1 MKKTIKTVATTL
13 LFILTTTF
21 VILIILNL
29 KNKNILPQHQEE
41 QTLTLFNWGEYL
53 EPSIIEK
60 FEKETHIKIK
70 QVLFSSNELAVTKI
84 KSKNQYDLAI
94 LSEYAIDQLRQ
105 SKMLET
111 IDDGELIKDDKH
123 YYELNKDL
131 QNKLPSEF
139 NNYAVPYF
147 WGKVVILYN
156 KNKITQDQIKEIK
169 DQNKGFKYLKDT
181 NLKVALCNNAR
192 DGLMVGLK
200 ATEGKIANPSP
211 DELNEAKK
219 WLLELK
225 EQKPNLAFINDQLM
239 DRMKNKNNEYYDI
252 VIAYSGDANFLKE
265 QNNNLDCFSPTEGT
279 NVWVDALVMPKGSKK
294 TLAYKF
300 INFLRQKENYKN
312 NLAFT
317 KYNSPY
323 VGLETFPGIPQIE
336 IKGNDEV
343 YKYDQTTQKTI
354 NTYWNDIIA
363 FPSQKDYWLF
373 ILSFFIF
380 LAIFIIYFHHKFKNK
395 LRLDQLPQKNKNF
408 NIICS
413 NPKY

>member
-60 FEKETHIKIK
+60 FEKETHIKVK

-131 QNKLPSEF
+131 QDKLPSEF

-156 KNKITQDQIKEIK
+156 KNKITQDQINELK

-211 DELNEAKK
+211 YELNEAKK

-225 EQKPNLAFINDQLM
+225 QQKPNLAFINDQLM

-265 QNNNLDCFSPTEGT
+265 QNNNLDYFSPTEGT

-323 VGLETFPGIPQIE
+323 VGLETFPGIRQIE

-395 LRLDQLPQKNKNF
+395 LRLDQLPQKIKTL
-408 NIICS
+408 I
-413 NPKY
+413 

>member
-1 MKKTIKTVATTL
+1 MKKTIKTVAKIL
-13 LFILTTTF
+13 LLICTITF
-21 VILIILNL
+21 VIFIILNL
-29 KNKNILPQHQEE
+29 RTKNKLLPQYQEE

-60 FEKETHIKIK
+60 FEKETKIKVK
-70 QVLFSSNELAVTKI
+70 QVLFSSNELAVSKI

-105 SKMLET
+105 SEMLET
-111 IDDGELIKDDKH
+111 IDDNKLIKDDQH
-123 YYELNKDL
+123 YYKLNE
-131 QNKLPSEF
+131 KLKTKLLSEF
-139 NNYAVPYF
+139 DFNDYAFPYF

-156 KNKITQDQIKEIK
+156 KNKMTESQINELK
-169 DQNKGFKYLKDT
+169 DKGFKYLKDT
-181 NLKVALCNNAR
+181 NLKVVLYNNAR

-200 ATEGKIANPSP
+200 ATEGQIANPSKN
-211 DELNEAKK
+211 ELDKAKK

-265 QNNNLDCFSPTEGT
+265 QNNNLDYFSPKEGT
-279 NVWVDALVMPKGSKK
+279 NVWIDAFVMPKGSQKD
-294 TLAYKF
+294 LAYKF
-300 INFLRQKENYKN
+300 INFLRQKENYEK
-312 NLAFT
+312 NLAFN

-323 VGLETFPGIPQIE
+323 EGLENFQGIPQIQ
-336 IKGNDEV
+336 IQNNDEI
-343 YKYDQTTQKTI
+343 YKYNQKTQKTI

-363 FPSQKDYWLF
+363 FPNQKDYWLF

-380 LAIFIIYFHHKFKNK
+380 LVIFIIYLHHQFKNK
-395 LRLDQLPQKNKNF
+395 LHLNQLSQKIKTL
-408 NIICS
+408 I
-413 NPKY
+413 

>member
-13 LFILTTTF
+13 LFVLTTTF

-60 FEKETHIKIK
+60 FEKETHIKVK

-131 QNKLPSEF
+131 QDKLPSEF

-156 KNKITQDQIKEIK
+156 KNKITQDQINELK

-200 ATEGKIANPSP
+200 GTEGKIANPSP

-265 QNNNLDCFSPTEGT
+265 QNNNLDYFSPTEGT

-380 LAIFIIYFHHKFKNK
+380 LAIFITYFHHKFKNK
-395 LRLDQLPQKNKNF
+395 LRLDQY
-408 NIICS
+408 
-413 NPKY
+413 PKK

>member
-1 MKKTIKTVATTL
+1 MKKTIKTVAKIL
-13 LFILTTTF
+13 LLIFTTTF

-29 KNKNILPQHQEE
+29 RTKNKLLPQHQEE

-60 FEKETHIKIK
+60 FEKETHIKVK

-94 LSEYAIDQLRQ
+94 LSEYAIDQLKQ
-105 SKMLET
+105 SEMLET
-111 IDDGELIKDDKH
+111 IENDKLMKDNKH
-123 YYELNKDL
+123 YYKLNEKL
-131 QNKLPSEF
+131 AKKLPSEF
-139 NNYAVPYF
+139 NFKDYAVPYF

-156 KNKITQDQIKEIK
+156 KNKMNESEINELK
-169 DQNKGFKYLKDT
+169 DKGFKYLKET

-200 ATEGKIANPSP
+200 ATEGKIANPSKN
-211 DELNEAKK
+211 ELDKAKK

-265 QNNNLDCFSPTEGT
+265 QNNNLDYFSTTEGT
-279 NVWVDALVMPKGSKK
+279 NVWVDALVMPKVSKK
-294 TLAYKF
+294 ELAYKF

-323 VGLETFPGIPQIE
+323 EELENFQGSPKIQIQN
-336 IKGNDEV
+336 NDEV

-354 NTYWNDIIA
+354 NAYWNDIIA

-373 ILSFFIF
+373 ILSFLIF
-380 LAIFIIYFHHKFKNK
+380 LAIFIIYLHHKLKNK
-395 LRLDQLPQKNKNF
+395 LRLEQLPKK
-408 NIICS
+408 
-413 NPKY
+413 

>member
-53 EPSIIEK
+53 EPIIIEK
-60 FEKETHIKIK
+60 FEKETHIKVK

-131 QNKLPSEF
+131 QDKLPSEF

-156 KNKITQDQIKEIK
+156 KNKITQDQINELK

-239 DRMKNKNNEYYDI
+239 DRMKNKNKEYYDI

-265 QNNNLDCFSPTEGT
+265 QNNNLDYFSPTEGT

-363 FPSQKDYWLF
+363 FPNQKDYWLF

-380 LAIFIIYFHHKFKNK
+380 LAICIIYFHHKFKNK
-395 LRLDQLPQKNKNF
+395 LRLDQLPQKIKTL
-408 NIICS
+408 I
-413 NPKY
+413 

>member
-60 FEKETHIKIK
+60 FEKETHIKVK

-111 IDDGELIKDDKH
+111 IDNGKLIEEDTH
-123 YYELNKDL
+123 YYELNKAL
-131 QNKLPSEF
+131 QDKLPSEF

-156 KNKITQDQIKEIK
+156 KNKITQDQINELK
-169 DQNKGFKYLKDT
+169 DPNKGFKYVKDT

-239 DRMKNKNNEYYDI
+239 DRMKNKNNEYYNI

-265 QNNNLDCFSPTEGT
+265 QNNNLDYFSPTEGT

-300 INFLRQKENYKN
+300 INFLRQKENYEN

-323 VGLETFPGIPQIE
+323 VGLKTFPGIPKIE
-336 IKGNDEV
+336 IKDNDEV

-395 LRLDQLPQKNKNF
+395 LRLDQLPQKIKTL
-408 NIICS
+408 I
-413 NPKY
+413 

>member
-60 FEKETHIKIK
+60 FEKETHIKVK

-131 QNKLPSEF
+131 QDKLPSEF

-156 KNKITQDQIKEIK
+156 KNKITQDQINELK

-225 EQKPNLAFINDQLM
+225 EQKPNLTFINDQLM

-265 QNNNLDCFSPTEGT
+265 QNNNLDYFSPTEGT

-323 VGLETFPGIPQIE
+323 VGLETSPGIPQIE
-336 IKGNDEV
+336 FKVNDEV

-395 LRLDQLPQKNKNF
+395 LRLDQLPQKIKTL
-408 NIICS
+408 I
-413 NPKY
+413 

>member
-60 FEKETHIKIK
+60 FEKETHIKVK

-111 IDDGELIKDDKH
+111 IDDGELIKNNKH

-131 QNKLPSEF
+131 QDKLPSEF

-156 KNKITQDQIKEIK
+156 KNKITQDQINELK

-181 NLKVALCNNAR
+181 NLKVALCNNTR

-265 QNNNLDCFSPTEGT
+265 QNNNLDYFSPTEGT
-279 NVWVDALVMPKGSKK
+279 NVWIDALVMPKGSKK

-323 VGLETFPGIPQIE
+323 VGLETFPEIPQIE

-395 LRLDQLPQKNKNF
+395 LRLDQLPKK
-408 NIICS
+408 
-413 NPKY
+413 

>member
-60 FEKETHIKIK
+60 FEKETHIKVK

-111 IDDGELIKDDKH
+111 IDDGELIKNDKH
-123 YYELNKDL
+123 YYRLNKAL
-131 QNKLPSEF
+131 QDKIPSEF

-156 KNKITQDQIKEIK
+156 KNKITQDQINELK

-239 DRMKNKNNEYYDI
+239 DRMKNKNNEYYNI

-265 QNNNLDCFSPTEGT
+265 QNNNLDYFSPTEGT

-294 TLAYKF
+294 NLAYKF

-323 VGLETFPGIPQIE
+323 DELETFPGIPKIE
-336 IKGNDEV
+336 IKDNDEV

-380 LAIFIIYFHHKFKNK
+380 LAIFIIYFHHNTF
-395 LRLDQLPQKNKNF
+395 RPIAPKNKNF

>member
-60 FEKETHIKIK
+60 FEKETHIKVK

-111 IDDGELIKDDKH
+111 IDNGKLISEENTH
-123 YYELNKDL
+123 YCKLNKAL
-131 QNKLPSEF
+131 QDKLPSEF

-156 KNKITQDQIKEIK
+156 KNKITQDQINELK
-169 DQNKGFKYLKDT
+169 DSNKGFKYLKDT

-200 ATEGKIANPSP
+200 ATERQIENPSS
-211 DELNEAKK
+211 DDLNEAKK

-239 DRMKNKNNEYYDI
+239 DRMKNKNNEYYNI

-265 QNNNLDCFSPTEGT
+265 QNNNLDYFSPTEGT

-300 INFLRQKENYKN
+300 INFLRQKENYEN

-323 VGLETFPGIPQIE
+323 DELETFPGIPKIE
-336 IKGNDEV
+336 IKDNDEV

-395 LRLDQLPQKNKNF
+395 LRLDQLPQKIKTL
-408 NIICS
+408 I
-413 NPKY
+413 

>member
-1 MKKTIKTVATTL
+1 MKKTIKTVATIL
-13 LFILTTTF
+13 LLIFTTTF
-21 VILIILNL
+21 IIIIFNL
-29 KNKNILPQHQEE
+29 RTKNKLLYQHQEE

-60 FEKETHIKIK
+60 FEKETHIKVK

-84 KSKNQYDLAI
+84 KSKNKYDLAI

-105 SKMLET
+105 SEMLET
-111 IDDGELIKDDKH
+111 IEYDKLIKDDKH
-123 YYELNKDL
+123 YYKLNE
-131 QNKLPSEF
+131 KLKTKLLYEF
-139 NNYAVPYF
+139 DFNDYAVPYF

-156 KNKITQDQIKEIK
+156 KNKMTETQINELK
-169 DQNKGFKYLKDT
+169 DKGFKYLKDS
-181 NLKVALCNNAR
+181 NLKVSLCNNAR

-200 ATEGKIANPSP
+200 ATEGKIAKPSKN
-211 DELNEAKK
+211 ELDKAKK

-265 QNNNLDCFSPTEGT
+265 QNNNLDYFSPTEGT
-279 NVWVDALVMPKGSKK
+279 NVWVDALLIPKGSKK
-294 TLAYKF
+294 DLAYKF
-300 INFLRQKENYKN
+300 INFLRQKENYEN

-323 VGLETFPGIPQIE
+323 EGLEHFQGIAKIQIE
-336 IKGNDEV
+336 NNDEV
-343 YKYDQTTQKTI
+343 YKYNQTTQKTI

-363 FPSQKDYWLF
+363 FPSKKDYWLF
-373 ILSFFIF
+373 ILSFLIF
-380 LAIFIIYFHHKFKNK
+380 LAIFIIYLHHKFKNK
-395 LRLDQLPQKNKNF
+395 LSLDQLKL
-408 NIICS
+408 
-413 NPKY
+413 

>member
-60 FEKETHIKIK
+60 FEKETHIKVK

-131 QNKLPSEF
+131 QDKLPSEF

-156 KNKITQDQIKEIK
+156 KNKITQDKINELK

-211 DELNEAKK
+211 YELNEAKK

-225 EQKPNLAFINDQLM
+225 QQKPNLAFINDQLM

-265 QNNNLDCFSPTEGT
+265 QNNNLDYFSPTEGT

-323 VGLETFPGIPQIE
+323 VGLETFPGIRQIE
-336 IKGNDEV
+336 IKVNDEV

-395 LRLDQLPQKNKNF
+395 LRLDQLPQKIKTL
-408 NIICS
+408 I
-413 NPKY
+413 